1 MGPGARIDHLQERL
15 DALRSLTLRSDLP
28 ISPADVDELTTALR
42 RLHEVEAE
50 LEANRA
56 ELDAARQAVELE
68 QQRCREQLA
77 DADRARVQFLT
88 TMSHE
93 LRTPLNVVL
102 GWTFR
107 LRANKLEADQSAR
120 AVASIDRNARRE
132 LRLVEDLL
140 DSARIACGQLP
151 LHVETYELA
160 PLLQPAV
167 DALAET
173 ASTKSIALTCDF
185 SRHVY
190 VRADPER
197 IHQIAW
203 NLLSNAV
210 KFTPKAGTVRVTL
223 SAERPDAVFAVADT
237 GIGIQPTCAVASVR
251 VVLAGGAVH
260 AARPHR
266 PGARPGDREAPR
278 RAARRSGR
286 GREPG
291 AKARLHVHGAP
302 AAGRGLT
309 SGSVSHPGGERSSA
323 ARPSSPLPPA

>member
-1 MGPGARIDHLQERL
+1 MGAGVRIDHLQERL
-15 DALRSLTLRSDLP
+15 DALRSLTLRSDIP

-50 LEANRA
+50 LESNRA

-237 GIGIQPTCAVASVR
+237 GIGIQPTALSRLFESFWQAEQSTR
-251 VVLAGGAVH
+251 
-260 AARPHR
+260 
-266 PGARPGDREAPR
+266 
-278 RAARRSGR
+278 R
-286 GREPG
+286 GRTGLGLGLAIVKHLVELHGGQVEAASQGPKLG
-291 AKARLHVHGAP
+291 STFTVRLP
-302 AAGRGLT
+302 LAAD
-309 SGSVSHPGGERSSA
+309 
-323 ARPSSPLPPA
+323 SPVGQ